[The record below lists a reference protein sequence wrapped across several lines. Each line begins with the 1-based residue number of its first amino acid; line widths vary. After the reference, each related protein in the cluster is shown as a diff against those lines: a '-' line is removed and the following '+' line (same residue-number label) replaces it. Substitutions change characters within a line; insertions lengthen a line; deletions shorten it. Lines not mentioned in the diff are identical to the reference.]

1 MEKNIIT
8 NLILWSLIGIFLFN
22 LFVIIVF
29 RTGFVWKSRNKK
41 GLLKKKQSFWGYL
54 SMLIL
59 PTAIVIIQLLF
70 NYFSFNSTFSFTKI
84 FLLNYLLY
92 AILFVYDTFV
102 IDYITL
108 SLWKPKFLKI
118 PKNLN
123 SKSMNKHILIS
134 IPFGAIIGLIIT
146 LISVL
151 IFYYLIL

>member
-1 MEKNIIT
+1 MEENIIT
-8 NLILWSLIGIFLFN
+8 NLILWSLIGIFIFN

-41 GLLKKKQSFWGYL
+41 GLLKKKQSLLGYL

-59 PTAIVIIQLLF
+59 PIGIISIQLLF
-70 NYFSFNSTFSFTKI
+70 SYFSFNSTFSFTKI